1 MKKIMTK
8 IAVWLGLKK
17 PVISW
22 EEGDMLDNI
31 FEDKPLYEA
40 EVVGY
45 DELGREYSSVGTY
58 AGHPSTHSELIE
70 IDDSETERT
79 YRQIWG

>member
-40 EVVGY
+40 EVIGH
-45 DELGREYSSVGTY
+45 DELGRA
-58 AGHPSTHSELIE
+58 AGK
-70 IDDSETERT
+70 
-79 YRQIWG
+79 